1 MVKKNGNTTYE
12 FQSTHDAR
20 PMKFHLLL
28 GGSKSAHRLVSVIED
43 AKIRSGW
50 RMDGKLNHLREH
62 RSRRLPAGCNLL
74 AIGKKSTYYLLT
86 RLTRQLTR
94 LTLAIGL
101 WYLAEA
107 SSCGRPSHQWHFLLY
122 LDIN

>member
-43 AKIRSGW
+43 AKQDPKW
-50 RMDGKLNHLREH
+50 MEDG
-62 RSRRLPAGCNLL
+62 
-74 AIGKKSTYYLLT
+74 
-86 RLTRQLTR
+86 RQT
-94 LTLAIGL
+94 
-101 WYLAEA
+101 
-107 SSCGRPSHQWHFLLY
+107 
-122 LDIN
+122 